1 MPKLSDLVRT
11 MPVSWDNANRD
22 AVRKQQ
28 RKPKKRVRLSN
39 YALCMRDLERL
50 GTEGLF
56 SSCKVA
62 RSPKKAKNWISREQ
76 NGTICTITTTKRFTG
91 SRITCVCKSAKY

>member
-22 AVRKQQ
+22 ALHHYQHPR
-28 RKPKKRVRLSN
+28 PKRPRLSN

-56 SSCKVA
+56 SSCKVV

-76 NGTICTITTTKRFTG
+76 NGTIGTITTTKRFTG
-91 SRITCVCKSAKY
+91 SRITCVCKSAMY